1 MQDREA
7 AKASHFKDGL
17 RFLEVWVDRP
27 REQCERETGFAKN
40 CNYYAYIYKN
50 RVCNM
55 ELHFFVH
62 VVIKSIDANYQPP
75 THPDIHL
82 HRDENNVDAL
92 FSQLLD
98 RLMERVS

>member
-1 MQDREA
+1 
-7 AKASHFKDGL
+7 
-17 RFLEVWVDRP
+17 
-27 REQCERETGFAKN
+27 
-40 CNYYAYIYKN
+40 
-50 RVCNM
+50 M